1 MTSSASLRRAVRLS
15 LAAVVAGACVLVPSV
30 APAAPPS
37 GITLDVLGTYASGGK
52 WDESAAEIVAF
63 DKLTARLFVVNAEA
77 GTVDVLDAS
86 DPSNPVKVGE
96 LDTPGANSVAVSHGL
111 VAVAEAADE
120 KHLPGSVVFFDAR
133 TLVQTG
139 EVAAGSLPDMVTF
152 TPNGK
157 TVLVANEG
165 EPEGYLD
172 ERLDDENNLLE
183 AQVDPE
189 GSVTVIDVTRG
200 AARATART
208 ADFSAFTKEA
218 LVAEGVRITG
228 PRATAAQD
236 LEPEYIAVDK
246 SGHTAYVTLQ
256 ENNAMAIVDIRTAT
270 VTDIVPLGLKDHSVA
285 GSGLDASDMDD
296 AINIAPWP
304 VKGLYMPD
312 AIAAYTAQGKT
323 FTITANEGDAREYDG
338 WEDEARIKSL
348 ALDPTAFPDAATL
361 QEDEN
366 LGRLAVVT
374 DSPNID
380 GVYSELW
387 SYGARSITIRDASGA
402 LVWDSGDALEQMMAD
417 FDPGTFNGDVD
428 DDGVQGLDNRSDAK
442 GPEPEGVTTGRIGGR
457 TYAFVGLERA
467 SAIVVFDVTNPTAP
481 VAQGVY
487 RNAGDFGPEGLL
499 FIPASDSPTHSPLLV
514 VGNEVSGTTTV
525 WQIS

>member
-77 GTVDVLDAS
+77 GTVDGLDAS

-96 LDTPGANSVAVSHGL
+96 LETPGANSVAVSHGL
-111 VAVAEAADE
+111 VAVAEAAEE
-120 KHLPGSVVFFDAR
+120 KHLPGSVIFFDAR
-133 TLVQTG
+133 TLAQTG
-139 EVAAGSLPDMVTF
+139 EVAAGALPDMVTF

-165 EPEGYLD
+165 EPEGYED
-172 ERLDDENNLLE
+172 G
-183 AQVDPE
+183 QVDPE

-218 LVAEGVRITG
+218 LVAEGVPISG
-228 PRATAAQD
+228 PGATAAQD

-285 GSGLDASDMDD
+285 GSGLDASDEDD
-296 AINIAPWP
+296 AINIAQWP

-338 WEDEARIKSL
+338 WVDEARIKELDL
-348 ALDPTAFPDAATL
+348 ASAFENADSL

-374 DSPNID
+374 DSPNVD

-387 SYGARSITIRDASGA
+387 SYGARSITSRDASGA

-428 DDGVQGLDNRSDAK
+428 DDGVLGLDNRSDAK
-442 GPEPEGVTTGRIGGR
+442 GPEPEGVTTGRIGGH